1 MSITELMVS
10 GVKRGGIAVLDAL
23 LPPQCLSCRAIV
35 DRPGR
40 LCATC
45 WRGMTFIAPP
55 YCECCGLPFAVAA
68 GPGMLCGEC
77 LAGPR
82 AFRRARAVL
91 RYDDAS
97 RGPILAFKHGD
108 RTDAA
113 PAFARWILPAIGPLL
128 AEADLVAAVPLHRW
142 RLWRRRY
149 NQAAL
154 LSLWLA
160 RQGGRRAV
168 PDLLVRRRATP
179 PQGHLSRA
187 ERARNVAGAFAV
199 AGRHR
204 ALLQGKRVLLVD
216 DVFTTGATVE
226 ACCRA
231 LRKAGASHVDVAC
244 LARVVRSGP
253 GAI

>member
-40 LCATC
+40 LCAAC

-55 YCECCGLPFAVAA
+55 WCECCGLPFAVQA
-68 GPGMLCGEC
+68 GPGMLCGDC
-77 LAGPR
+77 IAGPR
-82 AFRRARAVL
+82 AFRHARAVL

-113 PAFARWILPAIGPLL
+113 PAFARWILPVLGPLL
-128 AEADLVAAVPLHRW
+128 DEADLVAAVPLHRW

-154 LSLWLA
+154 LAQWLG
-160 RQGGRRAV
+160 RHGGREVV

-187 ERARNVAGAFAV
+187 ERARNVAGAFRV
-199 AGRHR
+199 ADRHR
-204 ALLQGKRVLLVD
+204 ARVKGRRILLVD

-244 LARVVRSGP
+244 LARVVRSL
-253 GAI
+253 